1 MKKIISLL
9 FLICVVTVMSAQQRR
24 TIYVNP
30 IQNNTELQDNITN
43 RLYKKGVLGLTKART
58 IAVTAGEQPMTPG
71 SDESVN
77 YDYILTMTVDKI
89 DATDLVGDLKEVV
102 SGVKELLGK
111 KSDNNSDRKPNY
123 TTTIYTNITLTDAN
137 TGAKVYSTDLTT
149 QASNEDK
156 NVGYFEAANRFN
168 GTMLDMADD
177 AFSITGDVIE
187 ATEVDK
193 KGKVKKVRVQVGS
206 KNGARKDLWFDLH
219 KVTNGQ
225 KENLGVAKC
234 EQVLNGDE
242 SILSV
247 TGKKGGDKALND
259 ALSNIDGSYAIT
271 ATSRS
276 KGGLMHD
283 FGIDKHKFQRDRA
296 PYLDPVGRVGK
307 PKVAFIDIEAYDQ
320 SMNSNMKDVIDM
332 ILDAVG
338 NASAIE
344 IVPKVYASVADAN
357 ADGIDGLLSL
367 VIDMVTRKS
376 EPGKNY
382 KGEAV
387 TKYTTNMYYTLA
399 AIDVKNNNWI
409 DMLSSDGSR
418 TEESQDKADKSV
430 IGSIK
435 DKVKNF
441 SEDAFPISCTVMEA
455 KKVNEKKKEVK
466 EISVNAGKTEGLRKG
481 MIFDIFEQRKEGGD
495 DARFLIAEGKVK
507 GDGLTDAEAILSIKG
522 KNDGDKILLDLIQ
535 NMNEDTDI
543 ILISKANHGV
553 FGFIDNVLGI
563 E

>member
-1 MKKIISLL
+1 MLML
-9 FLICVVTVMSAQQRR
+9 VCVVTIAMAQQRR
-24 TIYVNP
+24 AIYVNP
-30 IQNNTELQDNITN
+30 VQNNTELKDNIAN

-58 IAVTAGEQPMTPG
+58 IAVTTGDRAMKPG
-71 SDESVN
+71 SEEAQP
-77 YDYILTMTVDKI
+77 YDYILTMTVNKI
-89 DATDLVGDLKEVV
+89 DATDLVGEVKDAIG
-102 SGVKELLGK
+102 GVKEIFGK
-111 KSDNNSDRKPNY
+111 KSDSNSQRKPRY
-123 TTTIYTNITLTDAN
+123 TTTIYTDITITDAKS
-137 TGAKVYSTDLTT
+137 GEKVYSTVLTS
-149 QASNEDK
+149 QSSDEDK
-156 NVGYFEAANRFN
+156 NVGYFDAANGFH

-177 AFSITGDVIE
+177 VFKIGGDVIE

-206 KNGARKDLWFDLH
+206 KDGARKDLWFDLY
-219 KVTNGQ
+219 KVTDGK
-225 KENLGVAKC
+225 KEMLGAAKC
-234 EQVLNGDE
+234 EQVLNGEE

-259 ALSNIDGSYAIT
+259 ALSNLDGSYTLT
-271 ATSRS
+271 AVSCS
-276 KGGLMHD
+276 KSGLMHD
-283 FGIDKHKFQRDRA
+283 FGFDKHKFQSARA
-296 PYLDPVGRVGK
+296 PYLDPVGRAGK

-320 SMNSNMKDVIDM
+320 SMNGRMKEISDM
-332 ILDAVG
+332 LLGSLGDASG
-338 NASAIE
+338 IE
-344 IVPKVYASVADAN
+344 IVPKVYNSVAEAN

-387 TKYTTNMYYTLA
+387 TKYTTKMYYTLS
-399 AIDVKNNNWI
+399 AIDVKNNSWI
-409 DMLSSDGSR
+409 DMLSSDKQS
-418 TEESQDKADKSV
+418 TEESQDKADLSA
-430 IGSIK
+430 ISGLK

-441 SEDAFPISCTVMEA
+441 SEDAFPVACTVMEA

-466 EISVNAGKTEGLRKG
+466 EISVNAGTAEGLRKG
-481 MIFDIFEQRKEGGD
+481 MIFDVFEQRKEGGD

-507 GDGLTDAEAILSIKG
+507 GDGLTAGEAILSIKG

-535 NMNEDTDI
+535 NMNEDTEI